1 MRLPWTIWRFTVGE
15 LARLVL
21 LTTAVVVLVAAFA
34 ATVKPMAEGKLGPS
48 EAARFLLLAV
58 PPMLQYV
65 LPFAACFGATLAFHR
80 MASDN
85 ELDAARV
92 GGVGYGALLA
102 PAWGA
107 GLLLAAGLAVLSGE
121 VVPRFL
127 RSMEEIIRQD
137 VTRALVNAVERGESL
152 RIGDV
157 LIFADRVDRLGPDE
171 RTGADEVL
179 VLSRVGAIFMDKDG
193 AVDGEVTAGR
203 AWVWLQRGAAP
214 PPPGSAPSAPGGAPA
229 ATPAPATLPPSPG
242 ASVLATIRLEQASGD
257 PPGPTRLSADV
268 YTFTQ
273 VIPSAF
279 RDDVKFQTW
288 EQLRRLPREPDS
300 HAMIQTLR
308 RALAHVMAREE
319 FIAALDAEL
328 RAQRRAKLTG
338 DDGRQVVVYG
348 AGLVRRDD
356 RWMIRPVVQGGGGGG
371 RIEVEIRADARS
383 PGGGSALADPGGG
396 LTRLAADTAWFTSRP
411 ADDMLNRRLAL
422 ELHLEEVRVLDSAS
436 GAGPGPIDR
445 ARTYGSLTPDVNPL
459 DHLLAMPARE
469 LLVEAQR
476 RQARGPNPAVADAVW
491 SLNRRLARLGREVTG
506 RVHELAAM
514 AVSCLVMVLTGCV
527 TAIRLKDRLPM
538 PVYLWSFFP
547 GIGAVLSVNAGKEA
561 VQSVGMPG
569 LILLWGGLLG
579 LAIYCLTIYR
589 RIRRH

>member
-1 MRLPWTIWRFTVGE
+1 MRFPWTIWRFTVGE

-21 LTTAVVVLVAAFA
+21 LTSGVVVLVAAFA
-34 ATVKPMAEGKLGPS
+34 ATVKPMAEGKLGPA

-85 ELDAARV
+85 ELDASRV
-92 GGVGYGALLA
+92 GGIGFGALLA

-107 GLLLAAGLAVLSGE
+107 GLFLAACLALLSGE
-121 VVPRFL
+121 IVPRFL

-152 RIGDV
+152 KIGGV

-179 VLSRVGAIFMDKDG
+179 VLSRVGAIFTDKDG

-203 AWVWLQRGAAP
+203 AWVWLQQGAQAPAGAAP
-214 PPPGSAPSAPGGAPA
+214 RSAPGPVG
-229 ATPAPATLPPSPG
+229 G
-242 ASVLATIRLEQASGD
+242 SVLATIRLEQTSGQ
-257 PPGPTRLSADV
+257 PPGNARIREGA

-279 RDDVKFQTW
+279 RDDVKYMTW
-288 EQLRRLPREPDS
+288 DQLRRLPKEPDA
-300 HAMIQTLR
+300 HGTIQTLR
-308 RALAHVMAREE
+308 RALAHVLAREE

-328 RAQRRAKLTG
+328 RTQGRAKLTG
-338 DDGRQVVVYG
+338 DDGRHVVVYG
-348 AGLVRRDD
+348 SGLARREQG
-356 RWMIRPVVQGGGGGG
+356 WIIRPASTGAAGG
-371 RIEVEIRADARS
+371 RVEVEIRADARS
-383 PGGGSALADPGGG
+383 PDAGSADPGRG
-396 LTRLAADTAWFTSRP
+396 LTRLAADTARFTSRP

-422 ELHLEEVRVLDSAS
+422 ELHLDEVRVLDSPGEGGS
-436 GAGPGPIDR
+436 GPIDR
-445 ARTYGSLTPDVNPL
+445 ERTYGSLTPDVNPL

-469 LLVEAQR
+469 LMAEAQR
-476 RQARGPNPAVADAVW
+476 RLARSRNSEVAGAVW
-491 SLNRRLARLGREVTG
+491 SLNRRLQRLGREVEG

-514 AVSCLVMVLTGCV
+514 ATSCLLMVLTGCV

-561 VQSVGMPG
+561 VQSTGTPG
-569 LILLWGGLLG
+569 LVLLWGGLLA
-579 LAIYCLTIYR
+579 LAAYTLVVYR
-589 RIRRH
+589 HIRRH